1 MRTFFT
7 PEQLADPKV
16 QASQSA
22 IRKCVHCGFCTAT
35 CPTYVLLGDERDSPR
50 GRIELIKAM
59 LEDGGPPAAS
69 TVTHV
74 DRCLSCLACT
84 TTCPSGVDYAQ
95 LIDHAREYIEAHHVR
110 PWPERMLRRAL
121 AFVLTDRRRLGLA
134 VGLGR
139 LGRPLEPRLR
149 RMGLKPLAAM
159 LRLLPGADS
168 STRRPEG
175 GDRSHLTMAPAL
187 ASTSSPPAKPRGRG
201 QGEGRLGWLRRGGQ
215 GLTALLVGHGG
226 SIRWH
231 TTARTG
237 PLPTLSLSGL
247 RPGGEEANFPLATE
261 ARKGRVILLQGCVEP
276 ALAPQIRA
284 AAIRLITRAGYEVVL
299 AEGEG
304 CCGALSEHLGRAD
317 EARRMARVN
326 LAAWARV
333 GDVAAIVTTSAGC
346 GTMLKS
352 YQRVAGQAVPARDIL
367 EFIGEI
373 GLPPVVHATGVSVAY
388 HAACSLQ
395 HGQQIK
401 AAPPK
406 LLAEAGFEVRQVPE
420 GHLCCGSAGV
430 YNILQPELA
439 TQLRDRKAANI
450 ARTGATIV
458 AAGNIGCMAQLAP
471 VLDAVV
477 VHPVEL
483 LDWATGG
490 PKPAVLP

>member
-1 MRTFFT
+1 MRTSFT
-7 PEQLADPKV
+7 PEQLTDRETA
-16 QASQSA
+16 ASATA

-59 LEDGGPPAAS
+59 LEDGGPPPAS

-95 LIDHAREYIEAHHVR
+95 LIDHARQHIEIHHVR
-110 PWPERMLRRAL
+110 PWPERLLRAVLAGVMTRPERLRVAL
-121 AFVLTDRRRLGLA
+121 GIGRMARPLEPVFRRLGL
-134 VGLGR
+134 
-139 LGRPLEPRLR
+139 
-149 RMGLKPLAAM
+149 
-159 LRLLPGADS
+159 
-168 STRRPEG
+168 
-175 GDRSHLTMAPAL
+175 
-187 ASTSSPPAKPRGRG
+187 
-201 QGEGRLGWLRRGGQ
+201 
-215 GLTALLVGHGG
+215 
-226 SIRWH
+226 
-231 TTARTG
+231 
-237 PLPTLSLSGL
+237 
-247 RPGGEEANFPLATE
+247 NPLATMLGLVPKSRSDAATIGHDRGPTE
-261 ARKGRVILLQGCVEP
+261 AVQPLRGRVILLQGCVEP
-276 ALAPQIRA
+276 VMAPQIRA
-284 AAIRLITRAGYEVVL
+284 AAIRLIRRVGFEVIL

-317 EARRMARVN
+317 EAKAMAHAN
-326 LAAWARV
+326 LAAWGRA
-333 GDVAAIVTTSAGC
+333 GTLDAIITTAAGC

-352 YQRVAGQAVPARDIL
+352 YRRLVGEAVPARDIL
-367 EFIGEI
+367 EFIADV
-373 GLPPVVHATGVSVAY
+373 GLPPVVAPSGLIVAY

-401 AAPPK
+401 TGPPA
-406 LLAEAGFEVRQVPE
+406 LLAEAGFEVRTVAE

-450 ARTGATIV
+450 SRTGAGVV
-458 AAGNIGCMAQLAP
+458 AAGNIGCMAQLSP
-471 VLDAVV
+471 VLDAPV

-490 PKPAVLP
+490 PKPANLGR